1 VFNNLYLQLIFHII
15 RRLSLLRYISLLS
28 LGRATYFPF
37 FTYIIYIGLHV
48 YISHKIGHTNNCMSL
63 VLSLVTQLIT
73 NQTGITI
80 HVAMMD
86 ELVLQHDV
94 M

>member
-63 VLSLVTQLIT
+63 VTQLIT